1 MKHYMKY
8 YSKHPSSNHHFSFFL
23 IKCIVLLVACN
34 FISCKC
40 GRTETPTSIKDIPIN
55 SCPTNQEEATKP
67 IDLTLAGVKTSIK
80 GAEPIQLNVANNGT
94 QSTVCG
100 DLKLKATRIEGVYA
114 SIVNA
119 TDQGS
124 GEYEIALGTVAAK
137 GNIVQVL
144 TIMPG
149 VDIKATFRFQL
160 IYEGKE
166 VDNSVDIT
174 WEKGAYIELKEV
186 KYNENTQYITY
197 SLANN
202 GSEPV
207 QQVKLKYKNKTAGIQ
222 VGGVNLGDIDQEIT
236 VDIADNLAPGD
247 NKENQNLAKLVFGTH
262 AKADFEFTVVYEGG
276 ATSPERHTF
285 TPVEIKLKLE
295 LTYNESNGS
304 VTYLIKNIGD
314 RVAKNVKLIYNNV
327 STTVEEQTVLLG
339 GKTSAETAP
348 EELVPETGETTN
360 LLSLDFK
367 AQDKA
372 RFEFKVACDGITL
385 EHLTKTEEFKAPQVE
400 LELIPIAS
408 VSTSVSTSSI
418 HLEDNNKELK
428 FKINQKSGSGL
439 VDLKQLE
446 LKIQQTVGSIGFL
459 SKPLAAAKVT
469 EISGQQL
476 GKLGD
481 EITLCVNPQG
491 EEQLKFDLQLYY
503 KKQPI
508 GKPLTVSWKAKKVKL
523 PLSGVGPV
531 PASEELQ
538 FVQLA
543 EDIKSY
549 KENKIGEPS
558 SLNDVINSQAEA
570 EKLKGKAETLTN
582 TIKTTIPDVPL
593 ANVRESLIHQDIRV
607 PTQNVIEKRDE
618 FMQSA
623 QDEVKGLLEEGR
635 LEEAIEVFGNAVEG
649 DANLLTKPGNKQT
662 IEGIYK
668 QIVQKLEA
676 ASQVFSSNTDNSNSS
691 AKAIKL
697 AEIAEKLSG
706 GTRPFIESDKLKAIA
721 KKAYTA
727 ALDILFTKSV
737 KDLMDAGAYF
747 MLEDAKSLAKVAKEY
762 ELEASKIEKVNKA
775 AYTASV
781 NSDLAIA
788 KNKLVE
794 AAGAKSN
801 FLASSAAEF
810 SFRAANFAAITA
822 QEAQK
827 NGFQSLENNQAVQI
841 AYTAAADAYQTI
853 ADNNKK
859 EADNVIY
866 LAGVSEDAKSAHE
879 AANNAATVAEV
890 AKKNGF
896 ESPGTVQAAKA
907 AYTAAAAI
915 FLIMAERI
923 KLEVVKYSC
932 LDSALK
938 NAEKAYEAADNAFI
952 VAQEAKSYGST
963 ATNRAVKA
971 AYKAALEAYQA
982 LKDEKYPT
990 IIQQIEA
997 KIKSLP

>member
-34 FISCKC
+34 IISCKC
-40 GRTETPTSIKDIPIN
+40 GRTETPTIIKDIPIN
-55 SCPTNQEEATKP
+55 SRPTNQEEATKP

-100 DLKLKATRIEGVYA
+100 DLKLKATRIEGFYA
-114 SIVNA
+114 SIVHA

-137 GNIVQVL
+137 GNIVQDL

-174 WEKGAYIELKEV
+174 WEKGASIELKEV

-247 NKENQNLAKLVFGTH
+247 KKENQNLAKLVFGTH

-285 TPVEIKLKLE
+285 TPVEIKLSLD
-295 LTYNESNGS
+295 LAYNKSTRE

-314 RVAKNVKLIYNNV
+314 SLAKNVKLIHKNV
-327 STTVEEQTVLLG
+327 SIAVEEQTVLLDG
-339 GKTSAETAP
+339 QTRAETAL
-348 EELVPETGETTN
+348 EELPAKTGEITKT
-360 LLSLDFK
+360 LPLDFNT
-367 AQDKA
+367 QDKA
-372 RFEFKVACDGITL
+372 RFEFKLSCNGITL

-446 LKIQQTVGSIGFL
+446 LKIQQTIGSIGFL

-531 PASEELQ
+531 PASEDLQ

-623 QDEVKGLLEEGR
+623 QDEVKGLLDEGR
-635 LEEAIEVFGNAVEG
+635 LEEAIEAFGNAGEV

-691 AKAIKL
+691 EKAIKL

-737 KDLMDAGAYF
+737 KDLMDAGADF

-762 ELEASKIEKVNKA
+762 ELEASKIEKANKA
-775 AYTASV
+775 AYTALV
-781 NSDLAIA
+781 NSNLAIA

-801 FLASSAAEF
+801 FIASSAAEF
-810 SFRAANFAAITA
+810 SFMAANVAAITA

-827 NGFQSLENNQAVQI
+827 NGFLSLENNQAVQI

-859 EADNVIY
+859 EADKIY
-866 LAGVSEDAKSAHE
+866 LAGVFEDAKRAHE

-890 AKKNGF
+890 AKENGF
-896 ESPGTVQAAKA
+896 ESAGTKQAAKA
-907 AYTAAAAI
+907 AYTAAAAS
-915 FLIMAERI
+915 FLIMAERN
-923 KLEVVKYSC
+923 KLEVVKYFC
-932 LDSALK
+932 LNSALK
-938 NAEKAYEAADNAFI
+938 NAKKAYEAADNAFI

-971 AYKAALEAYQA
+971 AYTAALEAYQA
-982 LKDEKYPT
+982 FKDKNYTT